1 MSLQDKS
8 LYVFKHLH
16 ELDKMPTTVQE
27 AVFLKLFKQC
37 EIANYSPKE
46 AMKYKESWKVYN
58 DNKNVMD
65 FAIAKAEKL
74 AKEIGIKQGIEQ
86 VVINA
91 ILKSNATD
99 EFLTTITGLSIAQL
113 QEIRKRNGL
122 PL

>member
-1 MSLQDKS
+1 
-8 LYVFKHLH
+8 
-16 ELDKMPTTVQE
+16 MPEQVKE

-58 DNKNVMD
+58 DNKNVLD

-74 AKEIGIKQGIEQ
+74 AEERGLNRGVEQ
-86 VVINA
+86 VVVNA

-122 PL
+122 PS

>member
-1 MSLQDKS
+1 M
-8 LYVFKHLH
+8 FKHLH
-16 ELDKMPTTVQE
+16 ELDKMPEQVKE

-58 DNKNVMD
+58 DNKNVLD
-65 FAIAKAEKL
+65 FAIAKA
-74 AKEIGIKQGIEQ
+74 KEQGIEQ

-91 ILKSNATD
+91 VLKSNATD
-99 EFLTTITGLSIAQL
+99 EFLSIITGLSIDQL

>member
-1 MSLQDKS
+1 
-8 LYVFKHLH
+8 
-16 ELDKMPTTVQE
+16 MPEQVKE

-58 DNKNVMD
+58 DNKNVLD
-65 FAIAKAEKL
+65 FAIAKA
-74 AKEIGIKQGIEQ
+74 KEQGIEQ

-91 ILKSNATD
+91 VLKSNATD
-99 EFLTTITGLSIAQL
+99 EFLSIITGLSIDQL